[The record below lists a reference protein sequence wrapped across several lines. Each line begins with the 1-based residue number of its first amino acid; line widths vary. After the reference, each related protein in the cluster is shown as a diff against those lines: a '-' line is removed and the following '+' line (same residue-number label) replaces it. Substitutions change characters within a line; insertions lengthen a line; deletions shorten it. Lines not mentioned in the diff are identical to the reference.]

1 MKNYYNI
8 LGLSSYEDSQDVVL
22 SRYKE
27 MTAHLRSQVLSKD
40 VKNQLIDVNEAF
52 LVLSDKELK
61 RKYDYSLSSNSQD
74 TTLLSAITLKHE
86 RAAHLYLRN

>member
-1 MKNYYNI
+1 
-8 LGLSSYEDSQDVVL
+8 
-22 SRYKE
+22 

-40 VKNQLIDVNEAF
+40 VKKQLIEVNEAF

-74 TTLLSAITLKHE
+74 DALLSGISLKHG
-86 RAAHLYLRN
+86 RAV